1 MKIEILNVA
10 TLDDAVALLQ
20 KALDNGFDD
29 SKSYEIAFGDWLQFC
44 FKVEGDKYQSTL
56 PASSLKA
63 LAQYQAAINSFYAAL
78 VYSKTT
84 QSLTDDDK
92 KDLELIFHFSQGSSV
107 TKAGLGDVVE
117 RLGLRAIE
125 KMNGNQLV
133 VTVLGLALLA
143 GAYAGHSNYLDAETA
158 QHQTEAHLQV
168 VQAAIDANSR
178 LSSLNADIAASAV
191 NMAKSVI
198 DADAIEIGRLSLSA
212 DEIPDYIKRERTRRQ
227 HSRIDGLYRVT
238 RIAETD
244 SGFRISLE
252 DEDGVAVPASMP
264 MDGSAS
270 SQILS
275 ELFRSLESK
284 QAVPL
289 HVVAKMRSGVPVE
302 ASILTGH
309 IQDTLLHGFAD
320 ND

>member
-1 MKIEILNVA
+1 MNIETLSAA
-10 TLDDAVALLQ
+10 TFDDAVTLLQ
-20 KALDNGFDD
+20 KALDNGLDD
-29 SKSYEIAFGDWLQFC
+29 GKSYDIAFGDWLQFY
-44 FKVEGDKYQSTL
+44 FKAEGEKYQSTL

-78 VYSKTT
+78 VYSKTS

-92 KDLELIFHFSQGSSV
+92 KDLELVFHFSQGSSV
-107 TKAGLGDVVE
+107 TEAKLVDVVE
-117 RLGLRAIE
+117 RFGLRAIE

-133 VTVLGLALLA
+133 ITVLGLALLI
-143 GAYAGHSNYLDAETA
+143 GAYAGHSNYLDAEIV
-158 QHQTEAHLQV
+158 QHQTDAHLKV

-191 NMAKSVI
+191 NLAKSVA
-198 DADAIEIGRLSLSA
+198 DADAIEIGHLSLSA

-227 HSRIDGLYRVT
+227 HSRIDGPYRVT

-244 SGFRISLE
+244 TGYRVSLE
-252 DEDGVAVPASMP
+252 GEDGMVPASMP

-270 SQILS
+270 SQILAK
-275 ELFRSLESK
+275 LFRSLESK
-284 QAVPL
+284 KAVHL
-289 HVVAKMRSGVPVE
+289 HVVAKMRNGVPVE

-309 IQDTLLHGFAD
+309 IQDTLLQGFAD
-320 ND
+320 SN